1 MRRAFVLRISPECE
15 VDVGKLEGW
24 VEDVD
29 SGREL
34 KFKSV
39 PELLS
44 FVSKS
49 LKNRSSSEDEE
60 EHQSGSGSKA

>member
-15 VDVGKLEGW
+15 VEAGKLEGW

-49 LKNRSSSEDEE
+49 LKNRSSSEDQEE
-60 EHQSGSGSKA
+60 NQSGSGSKA

>member
-1 MRRAFVLRISPECE
+1 MRRAFVLRISPECD
-15 VDVGKLEGW
+15 VDAGKLEGW

-44 FVSKS
+44 FISQS
-49 LKNRSSSEDEE
+49 LKDRSSSPEE
-60 EHQSGSGSKA
+60 EENQSGTGSKA